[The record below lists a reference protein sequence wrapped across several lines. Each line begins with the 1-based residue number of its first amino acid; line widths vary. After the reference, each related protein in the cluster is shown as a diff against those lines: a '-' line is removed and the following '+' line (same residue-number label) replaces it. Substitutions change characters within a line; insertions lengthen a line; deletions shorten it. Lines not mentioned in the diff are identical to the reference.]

1 MAHDDARVPCNQ
13 IRNRVSPANGGREPE
28 GRGRPMITAG
38 AASSTS
44 DFQLPTAVFSWPIR
58 VYWEDTDA
66 GGVVYH
72 ASYLRF
78 LERARTEWLR
88 AQGVDQGRVRA
99 EHGVAFVVRD
109 MTIEF
114 LLPARLDDELEV
126 SVESRDRRSASM
138 LFSQRIVRR
147 ADGAALVEA
156 RVRAACIDAATFK
169 PCRIPNFLFEE
180 KPKA

>member
-1 MAHDDARVPCNQ
+1 MSSSPTDAARSSPSPLSPLP
-13 IRNRVSPANGGREPE
+13 SPA
-28 GRGRPMITAG
+28 
-38 AASSTS
+38 
-44 DFQLPTAVFSWPIR
+44 FSWPIR

-88 AQGVDQGRVRA
+88 ARGVDQGSVRK
-99 EHGVAFVVRD
+99 EHGVLFVVRD

-114 LLPARLDDELEV
+114 LLPARLDDELDV
-126 SVESRDRRSASM
+126 SVESGERRSASM

-156 RVRAACIDAATFK
+156 QVRAACIDAVTFK
-169 PCRIPNFLFEE
+169 PCRIPNFLLEE
-180 KPKA
+180 NPKA

>member
-1 MAHDDARVPCNQ
+1 MSSSPPDAARSSPSP
-13 IRNRVSPANGGREPE
+13 RSGLPSPA
-28 GRGRPMITAG
+28 
-38 AASSTS
+38 
-44 DFQLPTAVFSWPIR
+44 FSWPIR

-88 AQGVDQGRVRA
+88 AHGVDQGRVRE
-99 EHGVAFVVRD
+99 EHGVVFVVRD
-109 MTIEF
+109 MAIEF
-114 LLPARLDDELEV
+114 LLPARLDDELDV
-126 SVESRDRRSASM
+126 SVESGERRSASM

-147 ADGAALVEA
+147 ADGVALVEA

-169 PCRIPNFLFEE
+169 PSRIPNSLFEE